1 MCTTALGTV
10 YKESDNLD
18 DSGDYVQTI
27 DAKSSFIDDKSGFI
41 DTESGFID
49 SKSGFNTD
57 RKMWKVN
64 DFRCLKPKEDV
75 NPEDWPHYEM
85 HGYRAAKNKE
95 ELENVKEIAFD
106 KYFFNLEDPRIFME
120 MMKGAKRKEIWKST
134 YGFDYVAFND
144 KKKARVA
151 NYKCY
156 KYCLIAEHKQF
167 ARKCRRN
174 GGQFKCCM
182 ST

>member
-10 YKESDNLD
+10 YKGQMGFTSL
-18 DSGDYVQTI
+18 
-27 DAKSSFIDDKSGFI
+27 KSGFI
-41 DTESGFID
+41 DA
-49 SKSGFNTD
+49 KSGINPNQ
-57 RKMWKVN
+57 KIWKVN

-75 NPEDWPHYEM
+75 KPDQWPYYEM
-85 HGYRAAKNKE
+85 RGYRAAKNKE
-95 ELENVKEIAFD
+95 ELENVTEIAFD
-106 KYFFNLEDPRIFME
+106 KYFFNLEDPKVFME
-120 MMKGAKRKEIWKST
+120 MMKGPKRKEIWKST

-144 KKKARVA
+144 KKNARLA
-151 NYKCY
+151 NSKCY

-174 GGQFKCCM
+174 GGLFKCCM